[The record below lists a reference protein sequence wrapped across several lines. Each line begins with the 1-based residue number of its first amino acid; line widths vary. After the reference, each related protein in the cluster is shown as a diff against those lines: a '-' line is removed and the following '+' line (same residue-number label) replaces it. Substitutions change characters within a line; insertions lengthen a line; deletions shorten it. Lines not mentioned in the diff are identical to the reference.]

1 MRPLPL
7 SVSCR
12 CCFSHRICAACLRS
26 KKRNKKFF
34 TESLRRVVEV
44 LSLEEGAVPVGSF
57 KHLAFLYPGDID
69 LFEGLFFPFTD
80 RATAATRARHR
91 IAVMARRIELESHR
105 GRMFFADF
113 KAGYDERLFLLS
125 NAEMSG
131 GPDDV
136 DLEAFLAR
144 LQTAVETELVSDD
157 RARPARTLARRMA
170 RATCDVTRRHDWT
183 ELLEATRKLYTLRWT
198 LPELIA
204 GRKRLPRGTAE
215 EGQER
220 VVTLEEALQSKSV
233 VKIDVWA
240 LLQDELGYSK
250 FAEVTNFWNFQY
262 RDAQTGTIRSMTK
275 EFNRSYIASLD
286 ADLAHYSQPAHFNPL
301 RGKLN
306 RRLGRFG
313 PRQFI
318 WEGSDTERY
327 VGFSGEAA
335 MAQGLGAGGRGDAA
349 GALPTLLLGEHT
361 RPLVSVLAR

>member
-1 MRPLPL
+1 MDGPQPEAMLLRRVAARGARAAAGRCAHRSCPARLCASSAARRVERPQDHAAAAARTELEREL
-7 SVSCR
+7 EHVKEQLELVNELVAAQLQQQDR
-12 CCFSHRICAACLRS
+12 AHRPPPVDVATMQPDQLL

-113 KAGYDERLFLLS
+113 KAGYDERLFFLS

-275 EFNRSYIASLD
+275 E
-286 ADLAHYSQPAHFNPL
+286 
-301 RGKLN
+301 
-306 RRLGRFG
+306 
-313 PRQFI
+313 
-318 WEGSDTERY
+318 
-327 VGFSGEAA
+327 
-335 MAQGLGAGGRGDAA
+335 
-349 GALPTLLLGEHT
+349 
-361 RPLVSVLAR
+361 

>member
-7 SVSCR
+7 SVS

-215 EGQER
+215 EGRER

-306 RRLGRFG
+306 RRLW
-313 PRQFI
+313 PA
-318 WEGSDTERY
+318 EKSH
-327 VGFSGEAA
+327 
-335 MAQGLGAGGRGDAA
+335 LGGVR
-349 GALPTLLLGEHT
+349 H
-361 RPLVSVLAR
+361 